1 MHLDEKDDMEVN
13 AADHERLPIC
23 CYKYIKEETGM
34 ADRMNVCRDGQPIY
48 DIVMDTSFSR
58 LKDEAMGLSLK
69 DHKICIVTD
78 SNVAKL
84 YLEEVTAILS
94 ECCKKV
100 SVYVFSAGEENKNLD
115 TVKRLYEH
123 LILEH
128 FDRRDMLAALGGGVV
143 GDLCGF
149 AAATYLRGVGFF
161 QIPTTLL
168 SQVDS
173 SIGGKTGVDF
183 DAYKN
188 MVGAFHMPRFVYTNL
203 STLLTL
209 SNEQFSSGMGE
220 VIKHG
225 LIKDKEYY
233 QWLKDNREGIGAR
246 DLTLCQKMVFESNRI
261 KKQVV
266 EMDPTEQGERALLN
280 FGHTL
285 GHAVEKLKDFTM
297 LHGHCVGLGCI
308 AAGYISYKR
317 GMITEEEFRDLR
329 SVFDA
334 YGLPVTVDGLTW
346 DEVHTAAKSDKK
358 MDAGVVKFILLRSMG
373 NAYVDRTVS
382 SDEMKEGFDCIGGHK
397 E

>member
-58 LKDEAMGLSLK
+58 LKDEAMSLSLK